1 MSEFSAEDIQRAA
14 DEVRRGGFGD
24 FMFRDPGQNRGTTR
38 RRTSRRGTSG
48 RRMTSRRNTSR
59 RNTSGNRNTSRRN
72 TSRRNTSRRNTSRRN
87 TSRRNTS
94 RRNTSRRRTSRCCK
108 WSGWRYNSR
117 SNTRIN
123 RCWKDGNMWNLRV
136 RRR

>member
-1 MSEFSAEDIQRAA
+1 MSDFSAEDIQRAA

-72 TSRRNTSRRNTSRRN
+72 TSRRNTSRRNTSRR
-87 TSRRNTS
+87 
-94 RRNTSRRRTSRCCK
+94 RTSRCCK